1 MKPSSPLVAPLAA
14 AAVITSAHAAKPP
27 QVGDIIT
34 LQVQTLA
41 CFDLENT
48 KELERTRAMDGLSA
62 ALHFVDRHPVPDN
75 PAPGTG
81 MFTNACSRFGPS
93 GTMYRV
99 KKVFDWTSGGP
110 TLFCI
115 EPATKWDL
123 GSSSEKKD
131 LPAELADSCWW
142 GRLDY

>member
-1 MKPSSPLVAPLAA
+1 MKPSSRLVAAVAA
-14 AAVITSAHAAKPP
+14 AAITSAHAAQPP

-34 LQVQTLA
+34 LQAQTLA
-41 CFDLENT
+41 CFDLKNT

-62 ALHFVDRHPVPDN
+62 ALHFVDRHPLPDN
-75 PAPGTG
+75 PAPGTS
-81 MFTNACSRFGPS
+81 MFSNVCSRFGPS

-99 KKVFDWTSGGP
+99 KKVYDWTSGGL

-115 EPATKWDL
+115 DPATKWNL
-123 GSSSEKKD
+123 SPPGENREPS
-131 LPAELADSCWW
+131 AESADNCWW